1 MFASRTESLV
11 DIGAPLGN
19 SYRCW
24 AQKQF
29 PLFNGRDN
37 ATLLLGNFQLQPFL
51 DGQKV
56 FGEGA
61 SFMCVRYDGCSVS
74 VRPAAS
80 FSQNNRH
87 RHAINIYYSFHLVF
101 YLETVC
107 AQDKLSRHHGRRHR
121 DTTVTIAVG
130 STLGRRRRL

>member
-1 MFASRTESLV
+1 MKLQVVRFQCGATCTIGELLV
-11 DIGAPLGN
+11 NGEHE
-19 SYRCW
+19 CW
-24 AQKQF
+24 
-29 PLFNGRDN
+29 
-37 ATLLLGNFQLQPFL
+37 TLEDVVRP

-61 SFMCVRYDGCSVS
+61 SFICVRYDGCSVS
-74 VRPAAS
+74 VLAAS

-87 RHAINIYYSFHLVF
+87 RHAVKIYYSFLLVF

-130 STLGRRRRL
+130 STLGRRQRL